1 MIKHYLV
8 TADAVMLIVDAADE
22 GRFEEVKDYVLETL
36 PMVPSK
42 LPLLVVANKQDK
54 PDALAPRKRL
64 SNVQADD
71 CVRASMALFQVQSFI
86 CFVAVD
92 FFLTC
97 YSRGCNQA

>member
-86 CFVAVD
+86 CF
-92 FFLTC
+92 FC
-97 YSRGCNQA
+97 C